1 MMKGSATGGSMTGG
15 SMMGSSMAGGS
26 ARKELS
32 EAARRALAEA
42 AQRRERREA
51 EAREAARELG
61 GRAGPD
67 PVRYSDWENK
77 GIASDF

>member
-1 MMKGSATGGSMTGG
+1 MTK
-15 SMMGSSMAGGS
+15 A
-26 ARKELS
+26 LS

-42 AQRRERREA
+42 AERREKR
-51 EAREAARELG
+51 EKEAAERERELG